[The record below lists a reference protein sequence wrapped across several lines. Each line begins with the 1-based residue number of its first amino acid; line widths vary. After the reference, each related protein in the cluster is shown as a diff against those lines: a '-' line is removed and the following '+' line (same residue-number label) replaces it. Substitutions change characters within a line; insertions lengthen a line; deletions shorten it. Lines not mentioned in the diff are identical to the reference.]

1 MAIKSILRWGSW
13 PFLFG
18 CCLALF
24 AYGMHIGQPILY
36 FNLAYVF
43 LALTLFFL
51 ERFMPHEREWLGA
64 DGQLWQDL
72 AHTLSSKGLV
82 QGLLVFGGVIGLSA
96 FLTPAAEAGRG
107 IWPREW
113 PMAAQVILGV
123 VSAEFMLYLAHR
135 MGHRWPPMW
144 AFHAIHHS
152 VKRLWIVNTGRFHFI
167 DSLISIVMALGLLL
181 VLGAPMEVVKWLSA
195 VTAFIGMLTH
205 CNVDM
210 KFGPISWFFNTPE
223 LHRWHHSKDLREGD
237 KNFGENIMLWDW
249 VFRSYFNEDRRPP
262 VDIGIKQAMP
272 VAFRH
277 QLMYPFR
284 RNYYHGLRDK
294 RTEKDPHIF

>member
-82 QGLLVFGGVIGLSA
+82 QGLLIFGGVIGLSA

-181 VLGAPMEVVKWLSA
+181 VLGAPMEVVK
-195 VTAFIGMLTH
+195 
-205 CNVDM
+205 
-210 KFGPISWFFNTPE
+210 
-223 LHRWHHSKDLREGD
+223 
-237 KNFGENIMLWDW
+237 
-249 VFRSYFNEDRRPP
+249 
-262 VDIGIKQAMP
+262 
-272 VAFRH
+272 
-277 QLMYPFR
+277 
-284 RNYYHGLRDK
+284 
-294 RTEKDPHIF
+294 